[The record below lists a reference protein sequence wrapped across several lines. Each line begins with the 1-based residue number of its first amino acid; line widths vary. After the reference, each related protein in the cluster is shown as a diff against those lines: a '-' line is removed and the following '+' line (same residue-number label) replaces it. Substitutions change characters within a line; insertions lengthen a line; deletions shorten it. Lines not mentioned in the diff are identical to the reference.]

1 MFLERRRVNP
11 AFEKYD
17 SVAHTSNTCSQK
29 KNTLEKQFLS
39 LGGRRK
45 HERNSLTSYVR
56 FSSGLASALQAY
68 CRASWFNDSTDCS
81 ARSCFVCVLDFRR
94 VRAVV
99 VVICCEGPPFI
110 KVKWPSSDLLF
121 LGRGVGESY
130 REQHVGM
137 VDTKGL
143 EVAQIFTF
151 YV

>member
-1 MFLERRRVNP
+1 MFLERRRVIQP
-11 AFEKYD
+11 FK
-17 SVAHTSNTCSQK
+17 SMIVWLTHPTLAHR

-68 CRASWFNDSTDCS
+68 CRVAWFNDSADCA

-110 KVKWPSSDLLF
+110 KVKWPSDLLI
-121 LGRGVGESY
+121 LSRGVGESY

-137 VDTKGL
+137 VDTIGL

-151 YV
+151 HV